1 MAYFPPM
8 TVETRMAR
16 QIGLPPE
23 EADGGQAPLKAKSTG
38 CALNDI
44 MGIAV
49 LALVTWTTVSHAQTG
64 NAAQT
69 APTPQ
74 EQSASVAET
83 APVSDGLSDLN
94 ARTFSCVKA
103 GLNAAARE
111 AAKAHS
117 QGTYQFSY
125 FKIIN
130 DTHHSSYEVHF
141 KSNYPGEAD
150 LKYCVAIY
158 CQQGWDPKDTETSVR
173 LMSNERRP
181 RRAAHGADCGNE
193 HAPAKARTRP

>member
-1 MAYFPPM
+1 M
-8 TVETRMAR
+8 TVETRTAR

-23 EADGGQAPLKAKSTG
+23 AADGGQAPLKAKSTG
-38 CALNDI
+38 CASNDI
-44 MGIAV
+44 MGTAV
-49 LALVTWTTVSHAQTG
+49 LALVAWTTVSHAQTG
-64 NAAQT
+64 NASPT

-74 EQSASVAET
+74 EQSASVTET
-83 APVSDGLSDLN
+83 APVSDGLSDLD
-94 ARTFSCVKA
+94 AKTFSCVKA

-111 AAKAHS
+111 AAKAPS

-150 LKYCVAIY
+150 LKYCVTIY
-158 CQQGWDPKDTETSVR
+158 CQQGWDPKTTPILVR
-173 LMSNERRP
+173 PMNNAQQRAQV
-181 RRAAHGADCGNE
+181 AAHGGDCGNE
-193 HAPAKARTRP
+193 QMPTKRRARR